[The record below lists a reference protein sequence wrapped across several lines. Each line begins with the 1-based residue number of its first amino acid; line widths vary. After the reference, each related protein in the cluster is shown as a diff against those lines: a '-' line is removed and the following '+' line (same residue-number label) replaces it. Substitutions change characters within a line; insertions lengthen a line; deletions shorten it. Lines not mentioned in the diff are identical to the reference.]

1 MLKKIILFILITITT
16 HTFAQYKT
24 DVLVLGGSAS
34 GTAAAIQAARSGVK
48 SMLIN
53 SDDILIGNNIPS
65 MDIPAFDTG
74 IWKEWKDS
82 FKKTNDSIPN
92 SDPRKSIENIVLKV
106 KNLQYLKEVKI
117 ISIKEKNKKWEVGI
131 LRNGKKEQIKA
142 KVLIDASFDPKES
155 AIFQLGILTLKEKN
169 INTVTTYTKAQ
180 QQNPYSQFQKLY
192 RTSAA
197 VGFGQDSSSLHF
209 LPIGAFISKEKDNL
223 LIVSPQA
230 GLSGFEISDFKNIAL
245 WTNIGQ
251 MSGAIAAY
259 GPFFN
264 TTPAKANIRLTQ
276 NEMFTFKNILYPVT
290 DISMK
295 SYSWSPIQKIIA
307 TELLSLDF
315 KTGKFNPHEHIKADD
330 IKSILSVLYPR
341 SRIWFIENKAD
352 VLSINETISL
362 ISFIGGKEIY
372 VIERELQNNW
382 KNKYQFKSDYQQ
394 EALITKEELAVL
406 LDEYLSPYNVRVDIT
421 GKFII

>member
-142 KVLIDASFDPKES
+142 KVLIDAS
-155 AIFQLGILTLKEKN
+155 
-169 INTVTTYTKAQ
+169 
-180 QQNPYSQFQKLY
+180 
-192 RTSAA
+192 
-197 VGFGQDSSSLHF
+197 
-209 LPIGAFISKEKDNL
+209 
-223 LIVSPQA
+223 
-230 GLSGFEISDFKNIAL
+230 
-245 WTNIGQ
+245 
-251 MSGAIAAY
+251 
-259 GPFFN
+259 
-264 TTPAKANIRLTQ
+264 
-276 NEMFTFKNILYPVT
+276 
-290 DISMK
+290 
-295 SYSWSPIQKIIA
+295 
-307 TELLSLDF
+307 
-315 KTGKFNPHEHIKADD
+315 
-330 IKSILSVLYPR
+330 
-341 SRIWFIENKAD
+341 
-352 VLSINETISL
+352 
-362 ISFIGGKEIY
+362 
-372 VIERELQNNW
+372 
-382 KNKYQFKSDYQQ
+382 
-394 EALITKEELAVL
+394 
-406 LDEYLSPYNVRVDIT
+406 
-421 GKFII
+421 